1 MLVNAAVLREQGQ
14 PFVLEELELD
24 EPRGDEVLVRIV
36 GAGICHTDLLFR
48 DDPPWPRPA
57 VLGHEGAGVVERVGN
72 QVITLR
78 PGDQVVLSFLSCGAC
93 RNCRRGMPIYCP
105 EGRSL
110 NFGGTRRDGSS
121 ALCDADGPLVGHFFG
136 QSSFA
141 TYALASER
149 NAVKVA
155 DDAPL
160 ELLGPLGCGVQT
172 GAGSVL
178 NALRPTPGSQIAI
191 FGAGS
196 VGLSAVMAAATSG
209 CATII
214 AIDLKPARLEL
225 ALALGATHVLNGAE
239 VDAVDAIRSITHGG
253 ADYALETAGAGSPAL
268 IRQAVECLTT
278 PGVCGLVGAA
288 PPDLELTLSHSSLF
302 WGRTVRGIG
311 EGESVPQAFIPALV
325 DLHARGRFP
334 LERLVSFYPL
344 HDINRAAADAEEGLV
359 VKPVLRPAPE

>member
-1 MLVNAAVLREQGQ
+1 MRVTAAVLRERGE
-14 PFVLEELELD
+14 PFVIEELELD

-36 GAGICHTDLLFR
+36 GVGICHTDLQFR
-48 DDPPWPRPA
+48 DRRPWPRPG
-57 VLGHEGAGVVERVGN
+57 VLGHEGAGVVERIGDRVT
-72 QVITLR
+72 TLR
-78 PGDQVVLSFLSCGAC
+78 PGDHVVLSFLSCGTC
-93 RNCRRGMPIYCP
+93 RNCRRGMPAFCADM
-105 EGRSL
+105 RTL
-110 NFGGTRRDGSS
+110 NFNGTRRDGSM
-121 ALCDADGPLVGHFFG
+121 ALSDGHGPVCGHFFG

-149 NAVKVA
+149 NTVKVS
-155 DDAPL
+155 DEAPL

-172 GAGSVL
+172 GAGAVL
-178 NALRPTPGSQIAI
+178 NALRPTPGSHIAI

-214 AIDLKPARLEL
+214 AVDLKAARLEL
-225 ALALGATHVLNGAE
+225 ALALGATHTLNGAQ
-239 VDAVDAIRSITHGG
+239 VDAVEAIRSITRGG

-268 IRQAVECLTT
+268 IRQAVECLTI

-288 PPDLELTLSHSSLF
+288 PPNLELTLTHGSLL
-302 WGRTVRGIG
+302 WGRAVRGIL
-311 EGESVPQAFIPALV
+311 EGDSNPHLFIPALV

-344 HDINRAAADAEEGLV
+344 HEINRASAEAEEGVV
-359 VKPVLRPAPE
+359 VKPVLRPSA